1 LSISAQLTAHFS
13 AREPPALALATWRA
27 QRPEWLPDH
36 YKQIDESYNSITWEW
51 RHTPLSMKLVPFGGA
66 MGGKTVYRLTALFQD
81 DGAGGSKVT
90 INGSCDQA
98 THKAIHAATADVQ
111 EGGLT

>member
-1 LSISAQLTAHFS
+1 VSISAQLTAHLS
-13 AREPPALALATWRA
+13 AREPPAVALATWRA

-36 YKQIDESYNSITWEW
+36 YQQVDESYNSITWEW
-51 RHTPLSMKLVPFGGA
+51 RHTPLSMKIVPFGGA

-90 INGSCDQA
+90 INGSCDQE
-98 THKAIHAATADVQ
+98 THRAIHAVTADVQ
-111 EGGLT
+111 EGGVP